1 MPTNRFKVLIAEG
14 NSSAYKVAFKELTN
28 DELPKEDVL
37 LEVQYSSLNYKDG
50 LAVTGRGKI
59 IRKFPMALGIDMA
72 GRVLESNSPEFRA
85 GDQVLAVGN
94 GFSETRWGGYSQRQR
109 VPGTALVHIPKGLTL
124 KQTMAIGS
132 AGFTSMLCLI
142 ALEHHGVKPGEKA
155 IIITGAGGGVGS
167 TAVALFAAKGYK
179 VAASTGRT
187 ELHAFLRDLGATTIV
202 DRAELSEKT
211 PPLASERWAGGVDSV
226 GGQTLASL
234 LAATASYGAVAA
246 CGLAGGAELSTTVF
260 PFILRNVAL
269 LGINSVLTPR
279 PLSIQAWERL
289 ARELPLDKL
298 DSLTTTEP
306 LSAIYDLAEKI
317 LAGKTRGRVVIDV
330 NA

>member
-1 MPTNRFKVLIAEG
+1 MPADSFKALIAEG
-14 NSSAYKVAFKELTN
+14 NSNAYTVAFKELTN
-28 DELPKEDVL
+28 EALPKDEVL
-37 LEVQYSSLNYKDG
+37 VEIQYSSLNYKDG

-59 IRKFPMALGIDMA
+59 IRKFPMVLGIDFA
-72 GRVLESNSPEFRA
+72 GRVLESRSPEFRP
-85 GDQVLAVGN
+85 GDQVFAVGH

-109 VPGTALVHIPKGLTL
+109 VPAEALLRIPKGLSL

-142 ALEHHGVKPGEKA
+142 ALEHQGIKPGEKE
-155 IIITGAGGGVGS
+155 IIVTGAAGGVGS
-167 TAVALFAAKGYK
+167 TAVALFAAKKYK
-179 VAASTGRT
+179 VAASTGRP
-187 ELHAFLRDLGATTIV
+187 ELHSFLRDLGATTII
-202 DRAELSEKT
+202 DRAELAQKS
-211 PPLASERWAGGVDSV
+211 PPLISERWAGGIDTV

-234 LAATASYGAVAA
+234 LAATASYGAIAA

-269 LGINSVLTPR
+269 LGINSVLTPK

-298 DSLTTTEP
+298 DSLTSTEP
-306 LSAIYDLAEKI
+306 LSSVRDLAEKI
-317 LAGKTRGRVVIDV
+317 LAGKIRGRVVIDV

>member
-1 MPTNRFKVLIAEG
+1 MPADSFKALIAEG
-14 NSSAYKVAFKELTN
+14 TSSAYTVAFKQLT
-28 DELPKEDVL
+28 DDALPKEEVL
-37 LEVQYSSLNYKDG
+37 VEIFYSSLNYKDG

-59 IRKFPMALGIDMA
+59 IRKFPMVLGIDIA
-72 GRVLESNSPEFRA
+72 GQVLESSSPEFRK
-85 GDQVLAVGN
+85 GDHVLAIGN
-94 GFSETRWGGYSQRQR
+94 GFSETRWGGYTQRQR
-109 VPGTALVHIPKGLTL
+109 VPAEALLHVPKGLTL

-142 ALEHHGVKPGEKA
+142 ALEHQGVKPGGKE

-167 TAVALFAAKGYK
+167 TAIALFAAKNYK
-179 VAASTGRT
+179 VAASTGRA
-187 ELHAFLRDLGATTIV
+187 ELHSFLRDLGATTIV
-202 DRAELSEKT
+202 DRAELAQKT
-211 PPLASERWAGGVDSV
+211 APLVSERWAGGIDTV

-234 LAATASYGAVAA
+234 LAGTASYGAITA

-269 LGINSVLTPR
+269 LGINSVLTPK
-279 PLSIQAWERL
+279 PLSVQAWERL

-306 LSAIYDLAEKI
+306 LSAIFELAETI

-330 NA
+330 NS

>member
-1 MPTNRFKVLIAEG
+1 MSADKFKALIAEG

-37 LEVQYSSLNYKDG
+37 IEVQYSSVNYKDG

-59 IRKFPMALGIDMA
+59 IRKFPMVLGIDMA
-72 GRVLESNSPEFRA
+72 GRVLESNSPEFRP

-109 VPGTALVHIPKGLTL
+109 VPAVALVHIPKGLTL

-142 ALEHHGVKPGEKA
+142 ALEHYGVKPGEKE

-179 VAASTGRT
+179 VAASTGRP
-187 ELHAFLRDLGATTIV
+187 ELHAFLRELGATTIV
-202 DRAELSEKT
+202 DRAELAQKT
-211 PPLASERWAGGVDSV
+211 AP
-226 GGQTLASL
+226 
-234 LAATASYGAVAA
+234 
-246 CGLAGGAELSTTVF
+246 
-260 PFILRNVAL
+260 L
-269 LGINSVLTPR
+269 LGINSVPPPR

-306 LSAIYDLAEKI
+306 LSAIFDLADKI

-330 NA
+330 SAQ